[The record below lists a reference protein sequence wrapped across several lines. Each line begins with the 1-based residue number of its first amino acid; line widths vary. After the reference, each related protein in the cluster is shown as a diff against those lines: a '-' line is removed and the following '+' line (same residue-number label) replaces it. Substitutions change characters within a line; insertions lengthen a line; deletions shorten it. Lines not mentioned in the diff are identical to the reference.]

1 MSCLA
6 LFLGVS
12 AQAAKPN
19 GDVDEFLD
27 QRTGASVTI
36 VRQPLTFALERTT
49 LAAHSRDYVSLSA
62 LEVDRS
68 GQAHLYMLGYFW
80 STIDRRTGATG
91 PNPTDTS
98 ILVFADGRPIRLT
111 PILPL
116 PKDLEANPQLLA
128 PETARYE
135 EAAYQVTWEQLRFI
149 SNSKVLK
156 LQIVADKEDDDA
168 EAETYEIWT
177 DARRALGRF
186 VARIGPGG

>member
-1 MSCLA
+1 MSCIAVL
-6 LFLGVS
+6 LGAA

-19 GDVDEFLD
+19 TDVDEFLD

-36 VRQPLTFALERTT
+36 VHRPMTFALERST

-68 GQAHLYMLGYFW
+68 GQAHLYVLGYFW

-98 ILVFADGRPIRLT
+98 ILLFADGRPIRLT

-128 PETARYE
+128 PETTRYE
-135 EAAYQVTWEQLRFI
+135 EAAYQVTLEQLRFI
-149 SNSKVLK
+149 STSKVLK
-156 LQIVADKEDDDA
+156 LQILADTEDEDA
-168 EAETYEIWT
+168 EADTYEIWT
-177 DARRALGRF
+177 DARKPLKNF
-186 VARIGPGG
+186 VARIAPAG